1 MCFAIEK
8 YIIGKGIKSMMYK
21 KKPNPPE
28 FACQGYGSTLRVG
41 FASKLELSEIHVL
54 L

>member
-21 KKPNPPE
+21 KPNPPE
-28 FACQGYGSTLRVG
+28 FAGQGYGSTFRVG
-41 FASKLELSEIHVL
+41 RFYEQT
-54 L
+54 